1 MNNNNAKAARG
12 QPNQARKKCH
22 WKNSTKK
29 LLNDCSLMPYE
40 KFKLKVRL
48 TGQLAD

>member
-1 MNNNNAKAARG
+1 MNNNDAKAARG

-22 WKNSTKK
+22 WKISMKK
-29 LLNDCSLMPYE
+29 LLKDCLLMPYE
-40 KFKLKVRL
+40 KLRLKVRL